1 MSCAELTSP
10 PTVATIRAS
19 LGEGGDGQSVR
30 RLASIANAAA
40 PEGAVVLA
48 EVDGEPVAAVGIADG
63 RTVADP
69 ARSTPALITQV
80 RLHRLQIRLI
90 GSIWAV

>member
-1 MSCAELTSP
+1 MSCAELTIL

-30 RLASIANAAA
+30 RLASIANAAP

-48 EVDGEPVAAVGIADG
+48 EVDGDPVAAVGIADG
-63 RTVADP
+63 RAVADP
-69 ARSTPALITQV
+69 SRSTSALITQL
-80 RLHRLQIRLI
+80 RLYGLQVRLI
-90 GSIWAV
+90 GSIWGI